1 MCRAITLAESTS
13 TRPSLVLLPF
23 ERPEDFRKGF
33 SFRVTEILLFILGVH
48 RNEVHRVRRREIVNY
63 SHAATFAA
71 AGTRPPRLT
80 HSVAAGN
87 ERVAL
92 RIICYVPLQAAH
104 IYELYCGNAAC
115 VPGCR
120 QKTGLLESS
129 CGARGLADPY
139 RKSFS

>member
-71 AGTRPPRLT
+71 AGTRPPSLP

-87 ERVAL
+87 QRVAL
-92 RIICYVPLQAAH
+92 RIICYVPLHFVLPLFVQQPGRVTYRSEEH
-104 IYELYCGNAAC
+104 TSELQSL
-115 VPGCR
+115 R
-120 QKTGLLESS
+120 H
-129 CGARGLADPY
+129 
-139 RKSFS
+139 